1 MCPRFTSAGEQG
13 IIWYVSNDKKGSGR
27 PYQMLTY
34 DLQKRG
40 RSPLYYALYRA
51 IREDIAAGT
60 LPPGEKLPSKR
71 ALAEHLGV
79 SVVTVEGAYRLLID
93 EGYVSSRERSGFYVR
108 AVGAERI
115 GPAPGREPLRLLP
128 EEPASAGTDFPYS
141 LWSKTLRRVISDQG
155 SRLADRPP
163 NEGCAVLRN
172 AIARY
177 LLRYRGMYAQP
188 ERIVVGSG
196 SEQLYGF
203 VARMLAGRT
212 FAIEWP
218 SYGQIEAVYK
228 GAGAAVERLPI
239 GAAGIESGAL
249 AAATAQV
256 LHVTPFHSWPTG
268 VTAPAAKRYE
278 YLQWAAARPGRYIV
292 EDDFDSE
299 FFMPGKPLESLYSMD
314 ERGAVIYLNT
324 FSRSLAPSMRM
335 GYMILPEA
343 LLPDYRER
351 VGMYS
356 CSVPV
361 LEQYALAAFLDEGH
375 FERHLNRVR
384 RRRERT
390 E

>member
-1 MCPRFTSAGEQG
+1 
-13 IIWYVSNDKKGSGR
+13 
-27 PYQMLTY
+27 MLTY
-34 DLQKRG
+34 DLHDRG
-40 RSPLYYALYRA
+40 REPLYYALYRA

-60 LPPGEKLPSKR
+60 LTAGTKLPSKR

-79 SVVTVEGAYRLLID
+79 SVVTVEGAYQLLID
-93 EGYVSSRERSGFYVR
+93 EGYAASRERSGYYVL
-108 AVGAERI
+108 AVGAL
-115 GPAPGREPLRLLP
+115 GPGPSSGREPLRLLP
-128 EEPASAGTDFPYS
+128 EEPAQAGTDFPYS
-141 LWSKTLRRVISDQG
+141 LWFKTLRRVISDQG
-155 SRLADRPP
+155 SRLVARSP

-172 AIARY
+172 AIAQY

-188 ERIVVGSG
+188 EQIVVGSG
-196 SEQLYGF
+196 SEQLYGA
-203 VARMLAGRT
+203 VVRMLGSGRQY
-212 FAIEWP
+212 AVEWP
-218 SYGQIEAVYK
+218 SYGQIEAVYRGM
-228 GAGAAVERLPI
+228 GARVERLPI
-239 GAAGIESGAL
+239 GPEGIESAAL
-249 AAATAQV
+249 AATEADV

-278 YLQWAAARPGRYIV
+278 YLQWAARPGRYLV

-335 GYMILPEA
+335 GYMIVPRA
-343 LLPDYRER
+343 LLPAYRQR

-361 LEQYALAAFLDEGH
+361 LEQYALAEFIAQGH

-384 RRRERT
+384 RRLKEP
-390 E
+390 